1 MSIKYYHLET
11 EIFQDTLSIYQLLYA
26 HARNSQHCQT
36 TVTQLLRLNIRKFL
50 CICWLESEWV
60 KATVGN
66 KNNNKDNDDNEE
78 EEEKKEGEIGLCTYR
93 TYISPG

>member
-1 MSIKYYHLET
+1 
-11 EIFQDTLSIYQLLYA
+11 
-26 HARNSQHCQT
+26 
-36 TVTQLLRLNIRKFL
+36 LNIGKFL
-50 CICWLESEWV
+50 GISWLESEWV
-60 KATVGN
+60 KATDGN